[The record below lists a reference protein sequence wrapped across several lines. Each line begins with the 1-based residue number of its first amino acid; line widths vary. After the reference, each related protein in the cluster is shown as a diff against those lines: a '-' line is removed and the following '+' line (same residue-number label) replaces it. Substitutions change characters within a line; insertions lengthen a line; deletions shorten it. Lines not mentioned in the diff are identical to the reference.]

1 VYESYIIYEDDNF
14 GEDSDHKQETK
25 LRFKFASLGA
35 SVMIRTVKRL
45 WMNVRSSPPTPSHG
59 AIPKGTWQSS
69 CRSSAE
75 FRCQTTVPCI
85 SSKY

>member
-35 SVMIRTVKRL
+35 SVMIRTVKRGYL
-45 WMNVRSSPPTPSHG
+45 TEV
-59 AIPKGTWQSS
+59 
-69 CRSSAE
+69 
-75 FRCQTTVPCI
+75 V
-85 SSKY
+85 SKFSRV